1 MAVNKF
7 LQFLVPKDKKFFPL
21 FHQMAKLLVNMAET
35 LHEAV
40 NVKADKRLEFF
51 EKLEKLEDK
60 ATTLDRQINFELSKN
75 FLTPFD
81 REDIYALVSKMSEVA
96 DYLDGS
102 AKRMRLYQM
111 EKVKKSIHKITVA
124 NLEACQLIQKAIF
137 ALEGFND
144 LKTVVKCCEKIDKL
158 ENKVDNIY
166 DKEIFE
172 IFDQYEDVK
181 EIIKYKEIF
190 SALENTSDKCKLVSD
205 VLESIAVK
213 HS

>member
-1 MAVNKF
+1 
-7 LQFLVPKDKKFFPL
+7 
-21 FHQMAKLLVNMAET
+21 MAKLLVNMAET

-124 NLEACQLIQKAIF
+124 NLEARQLIQKAIF

-166 DKEIFE
+166 DKEI
-172 IFDQYEDVK
+172 
-181 EIIKYKEIF
+181 
-190 SALENTSDKCKLVSD
+190 
-205 VLESIAVK
+205 
-213 HS
+213 